1 MSRPLSVAALSALLL
16 AVVPAVADAKTFR
29 GKSSQGKGV
38 RVVTAS
44 GFAKRVIV
52 NWTADCGSR
61 PAYKASTAFPM
72 GEGSASRDGAKSYGA
87 YTVRFK
93 GGYRVRINAR
103 MRAVPAG
110 AGWRGNVTVTVRVR
124 RNGRTIARCAT
135 GALTFT
141 AGAAAPAGPVKSY
154 VGQTSQRRVVT
165 LTTRPDGSADRL
177 WVYWS
182 AKCGDRDVFVSQTF
196 FDQMAVATPD
206 ALHDSGSYRPPG
218 HRGERYRV
226 FGTLDGKRT
235 VSASGER
242 WSGTLAIKVVVTKRG
257 KVTTRCQ
264 FKRVRWSAD
273 LT

>member
-1 MSRPLSVAALSALLL
+1 
-16 AVVPAVADAKTFR
+16 
-29 GKSSQGKGV
+29 
-38 RVVTAS
+38 
-44 GFAKRVIV
+44 VIV
-52 NWTADCGSR
+52 NWTADCGSQ

-72 GEGSASRDGAKSYGA
+72 GEGSASRDGANGYGA

-110 AGWRGNVTVTVRVR
+110 GGWRGNVTVTVRVR
-124 RNGRTIARCAT
+124 RNGRTVARCAT
-135 GALTFT
+135 GALTFS
-141 AGAAAPAGPVKSY
+141 AGGAAPAGPAKTY
-154 VGQTSQRRVVT
+154 VGQTAQKRVVT
-165 LTTRPDGSADRL
+165 LTTRADGAADRL
-177 WVYWS
+177 WVYWR

-206 ALHDSGSYRPPG
+206 ALHDSGSYRPRG
-218 HRGERYRV
+218 SRGEKYRV

-235 VSASGER
+235 VSAAGER
-242 WSGTLAIKVVVTKRG
+242 WSGTLAIKVVVSKGG